1 MLRIVIGTG
10 KIIAYCVICFLA
22 GALAGKLVEISP
34 IGKLAD
40 SGVNDLMS

>member
-1 MLRIVIGTG
+1 MLRKVIGAL
-10 KIIAYCVICFLA
+10 KLIAYLTICFLA